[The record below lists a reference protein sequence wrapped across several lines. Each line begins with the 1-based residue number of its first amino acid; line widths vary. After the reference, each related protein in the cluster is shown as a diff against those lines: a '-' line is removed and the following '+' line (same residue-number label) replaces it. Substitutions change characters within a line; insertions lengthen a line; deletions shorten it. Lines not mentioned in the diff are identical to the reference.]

1 MVVVRHNRNSNRING
16 MYLKIL
22 AVVPDAVMKRSF
34 ISAIC
39 RCESNL
45 KNPNFAKIDWGIRP
59 EGTSVFA
66 TSLHIGIYNTKATFI
81 CH

>member
-1 MVVVRHNRNSNRING
+1 MVVVRHKRNSERINE

-22 AVVPDAVMKRSF
+22 SVVPDDVMKRSF
-34 ISAIC
+34 VSAIC
-39 RCESNL
+39 RCERNF
-45 KNPNFAKIDWGIRP
+45 KNPNFAKIDCGLKP

-66 TSLHIGIYNTKATFI
+66 DSLYIGIYNTKATFI